1 MNNND
6 VKLMAHLMRR
16 AGFGATRR
24 ELDTRVAKG
33 YEATVEEL
41 LKPDASQV
49 IPDDVIRRY
58 HPDQAELRI
67 IESMGGLWM
76 YRLATS
82 TCPLQEKMVLFWHG
96 LFATGELKVQQ
107 GKTMMSQI
115 DMFRRQGLGS
125 FQDILIALSK
135 DPAMI
140 FWLDNNDSHKES
152 VNENY
157 GRELLELF
165 SMGIGNYTEND
176 VNEASRA
183 FTGWTIQNN
192 EYMSMRVHKASI
204 WPYGKI
210 AWQFEYNP
218 DDHDAGEKTF
228 LGETGDFNGED
239 IVRIIA
245 KQPATAKFICTRLYQ
260 FFVSNQLG
268 EGAKTLTEQ
277 MMDSY
282 FSSGYD
288 ISSVLRVLFNSD
300 HFKSLSVRSSN
311 YKSPI
316 ELVVGTLR
324 IADNI
329 QWPTLEIR
337 EAAMAA
343 SYMGQ
348 EILNPPSVEGW
359 HEGQEWIDSGA
370 LIERVNFASRYLGD
384 VSNPGI
390 RKIVET
396 VNSTEGT
403 SASPENVVDIC
414 LDMLGAIEV
423 TDSTRTSLIDHV
435 ATRGNFQLG
444 PSEEQV
450 ESEKRIADLL
460 MMIASTQEY
469 QMA

>member
-1 MNNND
+1 MSSID
-6 VKLMAHLMRR
+6 IKLIAHLMRR
-16 AGFGATRR
+16 AGFGATRQ
-24 ELDTRVAKG
+24 ELDKRGSRG
-33 YEATVEEL
+33 YEKTVEDL
-41 LKPDASQV
+41 LNPDESEGMPA
-49 IPDDVIRRY
+49 DLIRRY

-76 YRLATS
+76 YHLVTS
-82 TCPLQEKMVLFWHG
+82 TCPLQENMVLFWHG

-115 DMFRRQGLGS
+115 DMFRRQGLGN
-125 FQDILIALSK
+125 FQDMLISLSK

-176 VNEASRA
+176 VTGSSRA

-218 DDHDAGEKTF
+218 NDHDNGEKTF
-228 LGETGDFNGED
+228 LGETGNFDGED
-239 IVRIIA
+239 IIRIIA
-245 KQPATAKFICTRLYQ
+245 KQPATARFICTRLYQ
-260 FFVSNQLG
+260 FFVSNDLG
-268 EGAKTLTEQ
+268 KDAETLVTQ

-282 FSSGYD
+282 FSSGYKV
-288 ISSVLRVLFNSD
+288 SSVLRVLFNSD
-300 HFKSLSVRSSN
+300 HFKSLPVRSSN

-324 IADNI
+324 LADTI
-329 QWPTLEIR
+329 HWPTLEIR

-359 HEGQEWIDSGA
+359 HG
-370 LIERVNFASRYLGD
+370 
-384 VSNPGI
+384 
-390 RKIVET
+390 
-396 VNSTEGT
+396 
-403 SASPENVVDIC
+403 
-414 LDMLGAIEV
+414 
-423 TDSTRTSLIDHV
+423 
-435 ATRGNFQLG
+435 G
-444 PSEEQV
+444 P
-450 ESEKRIADLL
+450 RMDR
-460 MMIASTQEY
+460 
-469 QMA
+469 